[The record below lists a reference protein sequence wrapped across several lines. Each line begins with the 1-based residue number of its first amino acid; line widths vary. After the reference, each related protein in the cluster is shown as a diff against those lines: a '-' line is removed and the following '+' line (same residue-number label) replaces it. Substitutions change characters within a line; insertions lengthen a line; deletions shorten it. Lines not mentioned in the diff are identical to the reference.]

1 MTNNDIIRRLR
12 YTFDYSDDQMIELFK
27 LGRTEVTR
35 AQVSDWLKK
44 DEAVQVKLM
53 DIELS
58 SFLNGMIVKNRG
70 AKEGVVMENER
81 QLNNNLIFRKLRI
94 AMNFKDTDIIKVYDE
109 VGMVISKHELSAIFR
124 KPDQRQYRACLDQ
137 FLRNFLL
144 GLQLRER
151 GNKEVEL
158 AE

>member
-44 DEAVQVKLM
+44 DETVQVKLM

-94 AMNFKDTDIIKVYDE
+94 AMAFKDTDIIKVYDK
-109 VGMVISKHELSAIFR
+109 VGMNISKHELSAIFR

>member
-44 DEAVQVKLM
+44 DETVQVKLM
-53 DIELS
+53 DVELA

-81 QLNNNLIFRKLRI
+81 QLNNNIIFRKLRI

-109 VGMVISKHELSAIFR
+109 VEMVISKHELSAIFR
-124 KPDQRQYRACLDQ
+124 KPDQRQYKACLDQ

-151 GNKEVEL
+151 GNKEVEI

>member
-44 DEAVQVKLM
+44 DETEQVKLM
-53 DIELS
+53 DVELAA
-58 SFLNGMIVKNRG
+58 FLNGMIVKNRG

-109 VGMVISKHELSAIFR
+109 VDMIISKHELSAIFR
-124 KPDQRQYRACLDQ
+124 KPSQRQYRACLDQ

-151 GNKEVEL
+151 GNQDVEI
-158 AE
+158 A

>member
-44 DEAVQVKLM
+44 DEAEQEKLM
-53 DIELS
+53 DIDLS
-58 SFLNGMIVKNRG
+58 AFLNGMIVKNRG

-109 VGMVISKHELSAIFR
+109 VDMNISKHELSAIFR
-124 KPDQRQYRACLDQ
+124 KPSQRQYRACLDQ

-151 GNKEVEL
+151 GNKELEI
-158 AE
+158 A

>member
-44 DEAVQVKLM
+44 DETVQVKLM

-94 AMNFKDTDIIKVYDE
+94 AMAFKDTDIIKVYDE
-109 VGMVISKHELSAIFR
+109 VGMNISKHELSAIFR

>member
-44 DEAVQVKLM
+44 DETEQVKLM
-53 DIELS
+53 DVGLAA
-58 SFLNGMIVKNRG
+58 FLNGMIVKNRG

-109 VGMVISKHELSAIFR
+109 VDMIISKHELSAIFR
-124 KPDQRQYRACLDQ
+124 KPSQRQYRACLDQ

-151 GNKEVEL
+151 GNQDVEI
-158 AE
+158 A